1 MSLPV
6 DARNEVYKD
15 TAHIRTEDLKEYKA
29 AIWSSVYLCAAEVSG
44 NPDAL
49 AKKGVGDERRTF
61 EQGLYL
67 SYSRLASASVMESV
81 VAECPHEDLMAE
93 AEKEGIY
100 CSVKVIEL
108 PPPLLLVSLTSATG
122 ATMVKASPSP
132 WTNGIREMTE
142 QQCSQRLICI
152 KRVQSA
158 QTLTNVLLR
167 INKQNTGDGPMGE
180 LMQWHDLPEE
190 VIHLILVHLRGGDR
204 LSSMLV
210 CKRWH
215 EACLLLFDPTEED
228 CRAVRW
234 ACMNNRPIC
243 ADYLM
248 RDHRVDELKIYND
261 LLLLSVQFDHVE
273 IIDLL
278 LLPGRADPS
287 MCWNCPLEKAAELG
301 HGSVVERLLIDPRVE
316 PTDAALWTACLNNRP
331 EVIEILLADAR
342 VDPSESNNLA
352 LRIAEENDFFQVAD
366 VLLRDYRVTERVLN
380 PL

>member
-1 MSLPV
+1 MWLRSGKV
-6 DARNEVYKD
+6 CYFGGF
-15 TAHIRTEDLKEYKA
+15 RTD
-29 AIWSSVYLCAAEVSG
+29 
-44 NPDAL
+44 
-49 AKKGVGDERRTF
+49 RT
-61 EQGLYL
+61 
-67 SYSRLASASVMESV
+67 SRIIIV
-81 VAECPHEDLMAE
+81 
-93 AEKEGIY
+93 
-100 CSVKVIEL
+100 
-108 PPPLLLVSLTSATG
+108 
-122 ATMVKASPSP
+122 
-132 WTNGIREMTE
+132 
-142 QQCSQRLICI
+142 
-152 KRVQSA
+152 
-158 QTLTNVLLR
+158 
-167 INKQNTGDGPMGE
+167 GE

-366 VLLRDYRVTERVLN
+366 VLLRDYRVTERRAERKYKKSQHPDSNQEPIDYSDRYSLPRYQLRHVGLCLLVKISTGILLATASKEAIYN
-380 PL
+380 DV